1 MSILSESEFLLII
14 SPFKDKMFRVA
25 RRILV
30 SLEEAEDA
38 TQEVVLKLW
47 RNKEKLANYKNHEA
61 YAITMI
67 KNWCYDKLKSK
78 HTQNIKIVHNNYED
92 HSQSLMKSIEVKDSL
107 CWVGFHMDSLP
118 SNQKLILQLRD
129 IEHFEFSEIA
139 SMLDMNETAIRV
151 SLSRARKTIREKLTQ
166 THNYGIK

>member
-14 SPFKDKMFRVA
+14 SPFKDKMFRIA

-30 SLEEAEDA
+30 SVEEAEDA

-47 RNKEKLANYKNHEA
+47 SNRHKLSDYKNPEA
-61 YAITMI
+61 YAVTMI

-92 HSQSLMKSIEVKDSL
+92 HSQSLQKSIEVNDSL
-107 CWVGFHMDSLP
+107 RWVGFHMDSLP
-118 SNQKLILQLRD
+118 ATQKLVLQLRD

-139 SMLDMNETAIRV
+139 DMLDMNETAIRV
-151 SLSRARKTIREKLTQ
+151 SLSRARKIIREKLIQ

>member
-38 TQEVVLKLW
+38 TQEVLLKLW
-47 RNKEKLANYKNHEA
+47 KLRHKFRDYNSPEA
-61 YAITMI
+61 FAMTVT
-67 KNWCYDKLKSK
+67 KNWCLDRLKSK
-78 HTQNIKIVHNNYED
+78 QAQNLKIVHNNYED
-92 HSQSLMKSIEVKDSL
+92 HSQSLQKSIEVNDSL
-107 CWVGFHMDSLP
+107 RWVETHMEALP
-118 SNQKLILQLRD
+118 TKQKLILQLRD
-129 IEHFEFSEIA
+129 IEHFEFHEIA
-139 SMLDMNETAIRV
+139 KILDMTEATIRV

>member
-1 MSILSESEFLLII
+1 
-14 SPFKDKMFRVA
+14 MFRIA

-30 SLEEAEDA
+30 SVEEAEDA
-38 TQEVVLKLW
+38 TQEVILKLW
-47 RNKEKLANYKNHEA
+47 SNRHNLSDYKNPEA
-61 YAITMI
+61 YAVTMI

-92 HSQSLMKSIEVKDSL
+92 HSQSLQKSIEVNDSL
-107 CWVGFHMDSLP
+107 RWVGFHMDSLP
-118 SNQKLILQLRD
+118 ANQKLVLQLRD

-151 SLSRARKTIREKLTQ
+151 ALSRARKIIREKLTH

>member
-14 SPFKDKMFRVA
+14 SPFKDKMFRIA

-30 SLEEAEDA
+30 SVEEAEDA

-47 RNKEKLANYKNHEA
+47 SNRHKLSDYKNPEA
-61 YAITMI
+61 YAVTMI

-92 HSQSLMKSIEVKDSL
+92 HSQSLQKSIEVNDSL
-107 CWVGFHMDSLP
+107 RWVGFHMDSLP
-118 SNQKLILQLRD
+118 ATQKLVLQLRD
-129 IEHFEFSEIA
+129 IEYFEFSEIA

-151 SLSRARKTIREKLTQ
+151 ALSRARKVIREKLTH

>member
-14 SPFKDKMFRVA
+14 SPFKDKMFRIA

-30 SLEEAEDA
+30 SVEEAEDA

-47 RNKEKLANYKNHEA
+47 SNRHKLSDYKNPEA
-61 YAITMI
+61 YAVTMI

-78 HTQNIKIVHNNYED
+78 HTQNIKIVHHNYED
-92 HSQSLMKSIEVKDSL
+92 HSQSLQKSIEVNDSL
-107 CWVGFHMDSLP
+107 RWVGFHMDSLP
-118 SNQKLILQLRD
+118 ATQKLVLQLRD

-151 SLSRARKTIREKLTQ
+151 ALSRARKIIREKLTH

>member
-1 MSILSESEFLLII
+1 
-14 SPFKDKMFRVA
+14 MFRIA

-30 SLEEAEDA
+30 SVEEAEDA
-38 TQEVVLKLW
+38 TQEVILKLW
-47 RNKEKLANYKNHEA
+47 SNRHNLSDYKNPEA
-61 YAITMI
+61 YAVTMI

-78 HTQNIKIVHNNYED
+78 YTQNIKIVHNNYED
-92 HSQSLMKSIEVKDSL
+92 HSQSLQKSIEVNDSL
-107 CWVGFHMDSLP
+107 RWVGFHMDSLP
-118 SNQKLILQLRD
+118 ANQKLVLQLRD

-151 SLSRARKTIREKLTQ
+151 ALSRARKIIREKLTQ

>member
-14 SPFKDKMFRVA
+14 SPFKDKMFRIA

-30 SLEEAEDA
+30 SVEEAEDA
-38 TQEVVLKLW
+38 TQEVILKLW
-47 RNKEKLANYKNHEA
+47 SNRHKLSDYKNPEA
-61 YAITMI
+61 YAVTMI

-92 HSQSLMKSIEVKDSL
+92 HSQSLQKSIEVNDSL
-107 CWVGFHMDSLP
+107 RWVGFHMDSLP
-118 SNQKLILQLRD
+118 ATQKLVLQLRD
-129 IEHFEFSEIA
+129 IEHFEFTEIA

-151 SLSRARKTIREKLTQ
+151 ALSRARKIIREKLTK

>member
-25 RRILV
+25 RRISV

-38 TQEVVLKLW
+38 TQEVILKLW
-47 RNKEKLANYKNHEA
+47 RNKDKLANYKNHEA

-92 HSQSLMKSIEVKDSL
+92 HSQSLMKSI
-107 CWVGFHMDSLP
+107 HMKTYP
-118 SNQKLILQLRD
+118 TK
-129 IEHFEFSEIA
+129 
-139 SMLDMNETAIRV
+139 AIFNFDR
-151 SLSRARKTIREKLTQ
+151 L
-166 THNYGIK
+166 H

>member
-1 MSILSESEFLLII
+1 
-14 SPFKDKMFRVA
+14 
-25 RRILV
+25 
-30 SLEEAEDA
+30 
-38 TQEVVLKLW
+38 
-47 RNKEKLANYKNHEA
+47 
-61 YAITMI
+61 
-67 KNWCYDKLKSK
+67 
-78 HTQNIKIVHNNYED
+78 
-92 HSQSLMKSIEVKDSL
+92 
-107 CWVGFHMDSLP
+107 MDSLP